1 MSKAGAAAMTLLA
14 LAIIGF
20 ARPPRAAGQAT
31 PHQHDH
37 EHAGAIEAMGHGSH
51 ATDPHIKLS
60 TTRPLVPADRE
71 RADAIVQTLRRVLE
85 PYRDSEH
92 AERDGY
98 RPFLETLPLPQ
109 YHFTNWGYG
118 FLGAFSFDPERPTS
132 LLYRRT
138 GRNYALAGA
147 MYTAP
152 ARATEQQLDER
163 IPLSVARWHMH
174 VNICLP
180 PKGARNPDWTRF
192 GFKGTIASKAECDAA
207 DGRFH
212 SQIFGWMVH
221 VHPFEQDPER
231 IWMH

>member
-1 MSKAGAAAMTLLA
+1 MSKAGTAAITLLA
-14 LAIIGF
+14 LAVIGF
-20 ARPPRAAGQAT
+20 ARPRLAAGQAT
-31 PHQHDH
+31 SHQHDH

-51 ATDPHIKLS
+51 GNDPHIKLS
-60 TTRPLVPADRE
+60 ATREVLPGDRQ
-71 RADAIVQTLRRVLE
+71 RADSIVQTLRRALV
-85 PYRDSEH
+85 PYRDSER

-109 YHFTNWGYG
+109 YHFTNWTYG
-118 FLGAFSFDPERPTS
+118 FLGAFTFNPEPPTS

-138 GRNYALAGA
+138 GQKYELTGA

-152 ARATEQQLDER
+152 ARATKDQLDDR
-163 IPLSVARWHMH
+163 IPLSIARWHMH

-180 PKGARNPDWTRF
+180 RKGARNPDWTRF

-212 SQIFGWMVH
+212 SQMFGWMVH
-221 VHPFEQDPER
+221 VHPFEDDPDR
-231 IWMH
+231 IWVH